1 MHTNRETKIGTAAL
15 CTTFASVGCN
25 VVIEANMGVVNDAVR
40 ESVVSTQK
48 EKNMFKCTTLR
59 I

>member
-48 EKNMFKCTTLR
+48 EKNMFK
-59 I
+59 